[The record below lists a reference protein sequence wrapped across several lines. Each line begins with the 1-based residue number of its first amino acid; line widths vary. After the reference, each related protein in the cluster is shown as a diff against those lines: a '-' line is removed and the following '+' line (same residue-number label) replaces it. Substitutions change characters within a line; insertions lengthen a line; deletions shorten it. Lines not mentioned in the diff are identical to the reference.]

1 MEDISMFVEYHNTK
15 QQFISSGLESVYF
28 DKIVFIQEDNCIY
41 TRGIYYSTIKE
52 FLSKTPYVKGIG
64 INNKF
69 YNSADG
75 GGYIHLASSSPT
87 ILNLN
92 TAKNIVELSLDE
104 EFVKEAKKA
113 IYTIEPSVTGIHLN
127 NRGKLNTYS
136 LDVWVNIDGKEH
148 ITVTDQA
155 YLEELNLSVWFSID
169 DDSIRHKLIIGGS
182 YVIETE
188 EGEAIIV
195 AEDEED
201 NNEDNLIITL
211 ESESID
217 ISKINDKINLYL
229 IKEANSE
236 GYGEELNKIYIPVTK
251 DGGPLKAIT
260 EINPSNINKYIS
272 TDSIID
278 INKCSPYIHFTGSF
292 AKDISLV
299 LPNFNNSSDYFNV
312 RVNIGSIICIYNN
325 ADNIISVSGT
335 KNNLDIDK
343 NQFGCFECKCIITN
357 GIEDIYWESCVGNMH
372 T

>member
-1 MEDISMFVEYHNTK
+1 MENTSMFIEYTK
-15 QQFISSGLESVYF
+15 TKEEFISSGLEYTYF
-28 DKIVFIQEDNCIY
+28 DKLVFIQGSDCIY
-41 TRGIYYSTIKE
+41 TRGLYYADFKE
-52 FLSKTPYVKGIG
+52 LISKLPYVKGIG

-69 YNSADG
+69 YNSAAG

-169 DDSIRHKLIIGGS
+169 DDNIRHKLIIGGS
-182 YVIETE
+182 YVIEAE
-188 EGEAIIV
+188 EGDAIIV
-195 AEDEED
+195 AEDED
-201 NNEDNLIITL
+201 TINEDNLIITL

-260 EINPSNINKYIS
+260 EINKDNLSKYIS
-272 TDSIID
+272 SDHTID
-278 INKCSPYIHFTGSF
+278 INKCYPYIHFTGSF

-299 LPNFNNSSDYFNV
+299 LPNFNNTDYFSV
-312 RVNIGSIICIYNN
+312 RVNIGSVICVYNN
-325 ADNIISVSGT
+325 ADNVISITGT
-335 KNNLDIDK
+335 KTNLEIDK
-343 NQFGCFECKCIITN
+343 NQFGYFECKCTVTN
-357 GIEDIYWESCVGNMH
+357 GIEDIYWESCIGNMYN
-372 T
+372 